1 MSDDTG
7 IVMKVLQRFFGT
19 ESKTQLNWL
28 LAEAAKWQPKGYKAR
43 VKNRLDYLDGNMR
56 NDLLA
61 VLQEEFEATWTH
73 MQRSIITLPIVAHII
88 KKKSTVF
95 EGNGRYFLV
104 DKKTRE
110 EIKPDDKAAL
120 AWSDIIRESLVEMA
134 LKRSDQ
140 VTEQNHSAGLKVWW
154 DKDHVTVSAFTPDKV
169 DIVVNPARE
178 LDAYSARAVLFERTG
193 AGGLRDNSRF
203 EVWGDA
209 DPTLPKP
216 KEGFDSR
223 TYEPTIHFITDGKN
237 TWAVNDKDEN
247 PFKDDDGK
255 AVVPFAW
262 LTDNRESLYRLGGD
276 HLVAM
281 NRIVN
286 WGLTYLHHAMNWMS
300 LGIPTFEKNAGS
312 NAKLPE
318 NRIVSPKHAL
328 ALPPDVKFSFIRND
342 IDLGAITSTYELMM
356 QYHAMLSG
364 IDPAN
369 ISVKQFSAKSGFAIK
384 LEMSGLGKHREMK
397 IPLYRPNV
405 IHLMRIIK
413 IVHNYYAPK
422 AKKEKI
428 PDHLDP
434 DWSPGEVD
442 AGPIDYIQL
451 GQRYQDEI
459 EYNVSTVDDWAAD
472 VHGVDKQTAK
482 GIVEKNTARNAET
495 VGKSARFPDE
505 PTGGGRAVD
514 EIKKLTAGGDEP
526 PPEGEPEE

>member
-1 MSDDTG
+1 MR
-7 IVMKVLQRFFGT
+7 VLARFFGK
-19 ESKTQLNWL
+19 ESQTQLNWL
-28 LAEAAKWQPKGYKAR
+28 VTESGKWKPKGYKEKVAIR
-43 VKNRLDYLDGNMR
+43 INYLDGDMR

-73 MQRSIITLPIVAHII
+73 MQRSIVTLPMVSHII
-88 KKKSTVF
+88 RKKSTVF
-95 EGNGRYFLV
+95 EGNGRFFLV
-104 DKKTRE
+104 DKKSRE
-110 EIKPDDKAAL
+110 EVKIDDKAAL
-120 AWSDIIRESLVEMA
+120 NWADIIRESLVEMA
-134 LKRSDQ
+134 LKRADQ

-193 AGGLRDNSRF
+193 AEGLRDNSRF

-209 DPTLPKP
+209 NPALEKP
-216 KEGFDSR
+216 EEGFDAR
-223 TYEPTIHFITDGKN
+223 EYEPTIHFITDGKN
-237 TWAVNDKDEN
+237 TWPVNEKDEN
-247 PFKDDDGK
+247 PFKDDNGK

-262 LTDNRESLYRLGGD
+262 LTDNREALYKLGGN
-276 HLVAM
+276 HLVEM

-300 LGIPTFEKNAGS
+300 LGIPTFKRQPGS
-312 NAKLPE
+312 NTKLPQ

-328 ALPPDVKFSFIRND
+328 ALPADVEFSFVRND
-342 IDLGAITSTYELMM
+342 INLGGITDTYELLMK
-356 QYHAMLSG
+356 YHAMMSG
-364 IDPAN
+364 MDPAN
-369 ISVKQFSAKSGFAIK
+369 MSVEQFSAKSGFAIK
-384 LEMSGLGKHREMK
+384 LEMAGLEKHREMK

-405 IHLMRIIK
+405 IHLLRIIK

-442 AGPIDYIQL
+442 AGPIDYIEL
-451 GQRYQDEI
+451 GKRYTEEI
-459 EYNVSTVDDWAAD
+459 EFNVSTVDDWAAD
-472 VHGVDKQTAK
+472 VHGVDKQTAQ
-482 GIVEKNTARNAET
+482 GIIEKNAARNAET

-505 PTGGGRAVD
+505 PTAADRAAD
-514 EIKKLTAGGDEP
+514 EIKKLTAGGEDT
-526 PPEGEPEE
+526 PPEDEPEE